1 MGVGLGEVDDDH
13 EKHNDEKDGLE
24 KPERDA
30 LDVLIEQERKLL
42 DLYDARASSA
52 EARGAAALTAATA
65 VAVLT
70 VTVANSHQHLT
81 RVLAAVALAALA
93 FVVAI
98 AVLARSGAGLKVSLG
113 SRRTPTPSKAQPE
126 SAEQSDQVPQ
136 HESSKAPWL
145 SMESDKYRSALRDM
159 RKLEDQVLDTPDT
172 GMSAATQARARAL
185 ELWRARAENAHEL
198 AKKRDIWSGAA
209 GLLFVVALG
218 LLAVSEAVAVLS

>member
-1 MGVGLGEVDDDH
+1 M
-13 EKHNDEKDGLE
+13 
-24 KPERDA
+24 R
-30 LDVLIEQERKLL
+30 LDSRTT
-42 DLYDARASSA
+42 A
-52 EARGAAALTAATA
+52 AATA

-93 FVVAI
+93 VVVAI

-113 SRRTPTPSKAQPE
+113 SRRTETTSQAKPESAANPDHVPQPE
-126 SAEQSDQVPQ
+126 S
-136 HESSKAPWL
+136 SKSPWL
-145 SMESDKYRSALRDM
+145 SMESAKYRSALRDM
-159 RKLEDQVLDTPDT
+159 RKLEDQVLDTSDT
-172 GMSAATQARARAL
+172 DMSAATRARARAL

-209 GLLFVVALG
+209 GLLFVIALG